1 MSATEPRV
9 AIVGGGI
16 SGLAAAL
23 AIEDLSRERGVP
35 VPELVVLESHT
46 RPGGKIQTL
55 SDQGFTCEWGVN
67 GFLNKEP
74 ATLELVQRLGL
85 QDRLQPATALFNNR
99 FLYTRGKL
107 RPIAMHPLKFLFS
120 GIMPF
125 CDKVRL
131 FRELWVPRRPED
143 AEGDESVAE
152 FARRRVGDGA
162 FKVLVDPMQT
172 GIFAGDPEQMSVAS
186 CFPRVVEVERE
197 YGSLI
202 KGMAALARER
212 RGQGEPLPGAGPAGH
227 LTSFQGG
234 MEQLTW
240 SASDALGPRLLL
252 ERGVDRIS
260 RQERGFLLEGG
271 ALDHPLEADAVVLA
285 CPAHASS
292 PMVRGMDPKLA
303 DLMAEIPY
311 SPLAVVCL
319 GYAREQV
326 AHEMNGFGF
335 LAPRDAGLRL
345 LGALWTSSIFPGRSP
360 EGQVLIRCMI
370 GGARDP
376 QALELSDEELVAAIQ
391 AELDGAMGISGEP
404 SFCRIFRHQLGIP
417 QYTIGHPGRLEAM
430 EQRAAALPGLV
441 LGGNAYRGVSVNDCA
456 KNAWPTAER
465 VLEILS

>member
-1 MSATEPRV
+1 MSANRIAV
-9 AIVGGGI
+9 VGGGI

-23 AIEDLSRERGVP
+23 AILDLSRKRGG
-35 VPELVVLESHT
+35 PEPEVTVLESDR

-55 SDQGFTCEWGVN
+55 SDQGFICEWGVN

-74 ATLELVQRLGL
+74 ATLDLVQRLDL
-85 QDRLQPATALFNNR
+85 QDRLQPASDLFKNR

-143 AEGDESVAE
+143 AEGDESVAS

-162 FKVLVDPMQT
+162 FKTLVDPMQT

-234 MEQLTW
+234 MQQLIQR
-240 SASDALGPRLLL
+240 AAEEVGPRLLL
-252 ERGVDRIS
+252 QRGVDRIRRS
-260 RQERGFLLEGG
+260 EDGFTLEGA
-271 ALDHPLEADAVVLA
+271 ALDQALTADAVVLA
-285 CPAHASS
+285 CPAHASA
-292 PMVRGMDPKLA
+292 PMVREMDAGLA
-303 DLMAEIPY
+303 DLMSEIPY

-326 AHEMNGFGF
+326 AHHMNGFGF

-345 LGALWTSSIFPGRSP
+345 LGALWTSSIFPGRAP
-360 EGQVLIRCMI
+360 DGQVLIRCMI

-376 QALELSDEELVAAIQ
+376 EALELSDEELLAVIY
-391 AELDGAMGISGEP
+391 AELEGAMGLSGDP
-404 SFCRIFRHQLGIP
+404 SFCRIFRHELGIP
-417 QYTIGHPGRLEAM
+417 QYTLGHPDRIVAM
-430 EQRAAALPGLV
+430 EERAAALGGLV

-456 KNAWPTAER
+456 KNAWPAAEKA
-465 VLEILS
+465 LEALSR